1 MGTASENAAKAE
13 RGGGPA
19 RLSTLSIGLGAFF
32 ATLLIYAGAVTPFLR
47 YDNITSFVSQFAHVS
62 LASLLVC
69 SCILVAVMMKGASLR
84 TSVLMGAGGILYLLS
99 SASFSLLA
107 LSGTGDVLLL
117 YLGSIACG
125 IGDCC
130 LCLLWGR
137 AFRRFSLGSALLNIA
152 VACAIASAVYAVIA
166 RVAPVA
172 GVGLFMACAA
182 VAVVAAFLALGAH
195 GASGERGGGQER
207 EQEAAVDAPTTLR
220 ALSSFADVVT
230 KPALGLLVFSYVMG
244 LTCNVFVEMFDTY
257 LASSL
262 LAAALLAALALIR
275 LKRPLT
281 RLLYRDLLPLLAIV
295 TLAAPNICAAVL
307 GPSFSTMFFTLLLY
321 SFAAF
326 LTIATLCAIAN
337 ASEFSSDFIFAAA
350 LVLFAAA
357 SLAGLL
363 CSNLPP
369 DLVNVV
375 VTVATTVY
383 AFLMVVMRDPGAKA
397 VELER
402 IPLDAPD
409 GEPSPA
415 RGGGQRGELVGRTA
429 RRCAELARE
438 HDLTARESEI
448 LEYLA
453 EGHSGA
459 YISDVLFISPNTV
472 RTHIHNIYRKLDA
485 SSREDILRMTKG

>member
-1 MGTASENAAKAE
+1 MGTASENATKAE
-13 RGGGPA
+13 RGGRPA
-19 RLSTLSIGLGAFF
+19 RMSPLSIGLGAFF

-47 YDNITSFVSQFAHVS
+47 YENITSFVSQFAHVS

-69 SCILVAVMMKGASLR
+69 SCVLVAVMMKGASLR

-107 LSGTGDVLLL
+107 LSGTGDALLL

-137 AFRRFSLGSALLNIA
+137 IFRRFSLGSALLNVA
-152 VACAIASAVYAVIA
+152 VACVIASAVYAVIA

-182 VAVVAAFLALGAH
+182 VAVVAAFLALGTH
-195 GASGERGGGQER
+195 GASGERGGDQG
-207 EQEAAVDAPTTLR
+207 QEAAVDAPTTLR

-262 LAAALLAALALIR
+262 LAAALLAALALVR

-295 TLAAPNICAAVL
+295 TLAAPSICAAVL

-397 VELER
+397 VGLEQ

-409 GEPSPA
+409 GEPAPA
-415 RGGGQRGELVGRTA
+415 HGGGQRGELEGRTA
-429 RRCAELARE
+429 RRCAELAHE

-448 LEYLA
+448 LAYLA

>member
-1 MGTASENAAKAE
+1 MGTASKNAKKDE
-13 RGGGPA
+13 RDDGVA
-19 RLSTLSIGLGAFF
+19 RISPLSIGLGAFF

-47 YDNITSFVSQFAHVS
+47 YENITNFVSQFAHVS

-69 SCILVAVMMKGASLR
+69 SCALVVAMMRGASLH
-84 TSVLMGAGGILYLLS
+84 TSALMGAGGILYLLS
-99 SASFSLLA
+99 SAAFSLLA

-137 AFRRFSLGSALLNIA
+137 IFRRFSLGSALLNVA
-152 VACAIASAVYAVIA
+152 VACVIASAVYAIIA
-166 RVAPVA
+166 RAAPVA
-172 GVGLFMACAA
+172 GVGLFMTCAA
-182 VAVVAAFLALGAH
+182 VAVVVAFLALGAAH
-195 GASGERGGGQER
+195 GTSAARGGES
-207 EQEAAVDAPTTLR
+207 EARVDAPTTLR

-244 LTCNVFVEMFDTY
+244 LTCNIFVEVFDTY

-262 LAAALLAALALIR
+262 LAAALLAALALVR

-295 TLAAPNICAAVL
+295 TLAAPSICAAIL

-363 CSNLPP
+363 CSNLPA

-375 VTVATTVY
+375 VTVATTIY

-397 VELER
+397 IGLER

-409 GEPSPA
+409 GEPASVH
-415 RGGGQRGELVGRTA
+415 GGGQRDELVGRTA

-438 HDLTARESEI
+438 RDLTARESEI
-448 LEYLA
+448 LVYLA

-485 SSREDILRMTKG
+485 SSREDILRMTKE